1 MDRSL
6 AVGDGIKDAPALA
19 TAEVGMAMGA
29 GKDIAIECADVVLM
43 HSDLLDVVRAIR
55 LSKSTLLNIKENLF
69 WAFFYNILMI
79 PVAAGVAYPLFG
91 IKLNPMIGA
100 ACMIIFAVFG
110 VVALAGMATAS
121 GDTALTGGIGLAVFG
136 LAGGVLSLIGL
147 LFLMIG
153 TKRAAQDEPIFN
165 QAYMYILCSLILT
178 LASLIISSIW
188 LYGTWDNMSTT
199 VANILAMIATIFI
212 INGVQN
218 LAKQLNRPDMV
229 ATGNT
234 YMILL

>member
-1 MDRSL
+1 MKFPN
-6 AVGDGIKDAPALA
+6 AYQGVKKIF
-19 TAEVGMAMGA
+19 TAE
-29 GKDIAIECADVVLM
+29 I
-43 HSDLLDVVRAIR
+43 
-55 LSKSTLLNIKENLF
+55 LSL
-69 WAFFYNILMI
+69 
-79 PVAAGVAYPLFG
+79 
-91 IKLNPMIGA
+91 IGA

-110 VVALAGMATAS
+110 VVALAGMAAAS
-121 GDTALTGGIGLAVFG
+121 GDTVLTGGVGLAVFG
-136 LAGGVLSLIGL
+136 LAGGILSLIGM

-188 LYGTWDNMSTT
+188 PYGTWDNMSTT

-212 INGVQN
+212 ISGVQN

-229 ATGNT
+229 AAGNT
-234 YMILL
+234 YMILLIVVYAVQIIVRIIPVFFGANAAASRVVGILSLAAEIASLIVYILYLVFLGKAKKMLAEN

>member
-1 MDRSL
+1 MKFPN
-6 AVGDGIKDAPALA
+6 AYQGVKKIF
-19 TAEVGMAMGA
+19 TAE
-29 GKDIAIECADVVLM
+29 I
-43 HSDLLDVVRAIR
+43 
-55 LSKSTLLNIKENLF
+55 LSL
-69 WAFFYNILMI
+69 
-79 PVAAGVAYPLFG
+79 
-91 IKLNPMIGA
+91 IGA

-136 LAGGVLSLIGL
+136 LAGGILSLIGL

-234 YMILL
+234 YMILLIVVYAVQIIVRIIPVFFGANAATSRVVGILSLAAEIVSLIVYILYLVHNIAQRVVRQLTF

>member
-1 MDRSL
+1 MKFPN
-6 AVGDGIKDAPALA
+6 AYQGIKKIF
-19 TAEVGMAMGA
+19 TAE
-29 GKDIAIECADVVLM
+29 I
-43 HSDLLDVVRAIR
+43 
-55 LSKSTLLNIKENLF
+55 LSL
-69 WAFFYNILMI
+69 
-79 PVAAGVAYPLFG
+79 
-91 IKLNPMIGA
+91 IGA

-110 VVALAGMATAS
+110 VVALAGMAAAS

-136 LAGGVLSLIGL
+136 LAGGILSLIGL

-178 LASLIISSIW
+178 LASIIISSIW

-234 YMILL
+234 YMILLIVVYAVQIIVRILPVFFGANAATSRVVGILSLAAEIVSLIVYILYLVFLGKAKKMLAEN

>member
-1 MDRSL
+1 MKFPN
-6 AVGDGIKDAPALA
+6 AYQGVKKIF
-19 TAEVGMAMGA
+19 TAE
-29 GKDIAIECADVVLM
+29 I
-43 HSDLLDVVRAIR
+43 
-55 LSKSTLLNIKENLF
+55 LSL
-69 WAFFYNILMI
+69 
-79 PVAAGVAYPLFG
+79 
-91 IKLNPMIGA
+91 IGA

-110 VVALAGMATAS
+110 VVALAGMAAAS

-136 LAGGVLSLIGL
+136 LAGGILSLIGL

-178 LASLIISSIW
+178 LASIIISSIW

-234 YMILL
+234 YMILLIVVYAVQIIVRILPVFFGANAATSRVVGILSLAAEIVSLIVYILYLVCLGKAQKMLAEN

>member
-1 MDRSL
+1 MKFPN
-6 AVGDGIKDAPALA
+6 AYQGVKKIF
-19 TAEVGMAMGA
+19 TAE
-29 GKDIAIECADVVLM
+29 I
-43 HSDLLDVVRAIR
+43 
-55 LSKSTLLNIKENLF
+55 LSL
-69 WAFFYNILMI
+69 
-79 PVAAGVAYPLFG
+79 
-91 IKLNPMIGA
+91 IGA

-136 LAGGVLSLIGL
+136 LAGGILSLIGL

-178 LASLIISSIW
+178 VASIVISSIW
-188 LYGTWDNMSTT
+188 IYGTWDNMSTT
-199 VANILAMIATIFI
+199 IANILAMIATIFI
-212 INGVQN
+212 ISGVQN

-229 ATGNT
+229 AAGNT
-234 YMILL
+234 YMILLIVVYAVQIIVRIIPVFFGANAAASRVVGILSLAAEIASLIVYILYLVFLGKAKKMLAEN

>member
-1 MDRSL
+1 MKFPN
-6 AVGDGIKDAPALA
+6 AYQGVKKIF
-19 TAEVGMAMGA
+19 TAE
-29 GKDIAIECADVVLM
+29 I
-43 HSDLLDVVRAIR
+43 
-55 LSKSTLLNIKENLF
+55 LSL
-69 WAFFYNILMI
+69 
-79 PVAAGVAYPLFG
+79 
-91 IKLNPMIGA
+91 IGA

-110 VVALAGMATAS
+110 VVALAGMAAAS

-136 LAGGVLSLIGL
+136 LAGGILSLIGL

-178 LASLIISSIW
+178 LASIIISSIW

-234 YMILL
+234 YMILLIVVYAVQIIVRILPVFFGANAATSRVVGILSLAAEIVSLIVYILYLVFLGKAKKMLAEN

>member
-1 MDRSL
+1 MKFPN
-6 AVGDGIKDAPALA
+6 AYQGVKKIF
-19 TAEVGMAMGA
+19 TAE
-29 GKDIAIECADVVLM
+29 I
-43 HSDLLDVVRAIR
+43 
-55 LSKSTLLNIKENLF
+55 LSL
-69 WAFFYNILMI
+69 
-79 PVAAGVAYPLFG
+79 
-91 IKLNPMIGA
+91 IGA

-110 VVALAGMATAS
+110 VVALAGMAAAS

-136 LAGGVLSLIGL
+136 LAGGILSLIGL

-178 LASLIISSIW
+178 LASIIISSIW
-188 LYGTWDNMSTT
+188 LYGTWDTMSTT

-234 YMILL
+234 YMILLIVVYAVQIIVRILPVFFGANAATSRVVGILSLAAEIVSLIVYILYLVFLGKAKKMLAEN

>member
-1 MDRSL
+1 MKFPN
-6 AVGDGIKDAPALA
+6 AYQGVKKIF
-19 TAEVGMAMGA
+19 TAE
-29 GKDIAIECADVVLM
+29 I
-43 HSDLLDVVRAIR
+43 
-55 LSKSTLLNIKENLF
+55 LSL
-69 WAFFYNILMI
+69 
-79 PVAAGVAYPLFG
+79 
-91 IKLNPMIGA
+91 IGA

-136 LAGGVLSLIGL
+136 LAGGILSLIGL

-199 VANILAMIATIFI
+199 IANILAMIATIFI

-218 LAKQLNRPDMV
+218 LANKLNRPDMV

-234 YMILL
+234 YMILLIIGYAIQIIVRVIPVFFGADAATSIVVGILSLAAEIFSLIVYILYLVFLGKAKKMLAEN

>member
-1 MDRSL
+1 MKFPN
-6 AVGDGIKDAPALA
+6 AYQGVKKIF
-19 TAEVGMAMGA
+19 TAE
-29 GKDIAIECADVVLM
+29 I
-43 HSDLLDVVRAIR
+43 
-55 LSKSTLLNIKENLF
+55 LSL
-69 WAFFYNILMI
+69 
-79 PVAAGVAYPLFG
+79 
-91 IKLNPMIGA
+91 IGA

-136 LAGGVLSLIGL
+136 LAGGILSLIGL

-178 LASLIISSIW
+178 LASIIISSIW

-199 VANILAMIATIFI
+199 IANILAMIATIFI

-229 ATGNT
+229 AQGNT
-234 YMILL
+234 YMTLLIIGYAVQIIVRVIPVFFGADAATSTVVGILSLAAEVFALIVYILYLVFLGKAKKMLAEN

>member
-1 MDRSL
+1 MKFPN
-6 AVGDGIKDAPALA
+6 AYQGVKKIF
-19 TAEVGMAMGA
+19 TAE
-29 GKDIAIECADVVLM
+29 I
-43 HSDLLDVVRAIR
+43 
-55 LSKSTLLNIKENLF
+55 LSL
-69 WAFFYNILMI
+69 
-79 PVAAGVAYPLFG
+79 
-91 IKLNPMIGA
+91 IGA

-136 LAGGVLSLIGL
+136 LAGGILSLIGL

-234 YMILL
+234 YMILLIVVYAVQIIVRIIPVFFGANAATSRVVGILSLAAEIVSLIVYILYLVFLGKAKKMLAEN

>member
-1 MDRSL
+1 MKFPN
-6 AVGDGIKDAPALA
+6 AYQGVKKIF
-19 TAEVGMAMGA
+19 TAE
-29 GKDIAIECADVVLM
+29 I
-43 HSDLLDVVRAIR
+43 
-55 LSKSTLLNIKENLF
+55 LSL
-69 WAFFYNILMI
+69 
-79 PVAAGVAYPLFG
+79 
-91 IKLNPMIGA
+91 IGA

-136 LAGGVLSLIGL
+136 LAGGILSLIGL

-178 LASLIISSIW
+178 LASIIISSIW

-212 INGVQN
+212 INGVQS
-218 LAKQLNRPDMV
+218 LANKLNRPDMV

-234 YMILL
+234 YMILLIVVYAVQIIVRIIPVFFGANAATSRVVGILSLAAEIVSLIVYILYLVFLGKAKKMLAEN